1 MRARFVVVS
10 ALPIK
15 EYHYRRAVGF
25 CTAPSCNGF
34 DLYDTVAKLRLP
46 PTYAKRADAQAEC
59 ARRNETACA

>member
-34 DLYDTVAKLRLP
+34 DLFDNVAKLRLR
-46 PTYAKRADAQAEC
+46 PTSSNRADAQAQS
-59 ARRNETACA
+59 ARRNEPACA